1 MSSWPHQDELRMS
14 KADQV
19 QTAPGQDETR
29 GSPQLGPLRMLLL
42 AGAVFLLI
50 VLLARVQLSIE
61 AASAEVVRLLPIGFA
76 FAAGMVATVNPC
88 GFMLLPAY
96 LSYQLGLK
104 EDEFQERPR
113 TARLVEG
120 LTTGGVATLGFLLVF
135 VVVGGLLAL
144 AGQWV
149 LRVFPHAAVLVGVS
163 LAGVGIWLLLAGREM
178 NFLATSRITM
188 TPEPGLRNVFLFGI
202 VYAIGSLSCTLPIFL
217 AVVGSSLVGGGLLG
231 AVAPFFSYG
240 LGMGIVLMA
249 VTVASAFLRRALIQR
264 LKGVVPWVHSASAMF
279 LFGAGV
285 YLVYYWLIYA
295 APMV

>member
-1 MSSWPHQDELRMS
+1 MGNEN
-14 KADQV
+14 QV
-19 QTAPGQDETR
+19 QTAQKRDQTPA
-29 GSPQLGPLRMLLL
+29 SPRLGPLRMLLL
-42 AGAVFLLI
+42 AGVVFLLI
-50 VLLARVQLSIE
+50 LLLARIQLSIE

-104 EDEFQERPR
+104 EDEFRGR
-113 TARLVEG
+113 SSTARLVDG

-135 VVVGGLLAL
+135 GVVGGLLAV

-163 LAGVGIWLLLAGREM
+163 LAAVGIWLIVADRELS
-178 NFLATSRITM
+178 FLPTSRLTM
-188 TPEPGLRNVFLFGI
+188 QPEPGLRNVFLFGI

-217 AVVGSSLVGGGLLG
+217 AVVGSSLAGGGLVG

-240 LGMGIVLMA
+240 LGMGLVLMA

-279 LFGAGV
+279 LFGAGI